1 MMWTYVMAWLPM
13 VAIAIVNGLLRDL
26 VYGRRMSERRA
37 HQMSTLLAMVLFGIY
52 IREVVELW
60 PPTSSGQAAQVGLVW
75 LLLTVA
81 FEFGFGHCVAGL
93 PWKRLLQDYNVASG
107 RVWPALLVWVAFA
120 PYLFY
125 LGRSQGG

>member
-1 MMWTYVMAWLPM
+1 MWTYVMAWLPM
-13 VAIAIVNGLLRDL
+13 VAIAIANGLLRDL
-26 VYGRRMSERRA
+26 VYGRRMSELRA
-37 HQMSTLLAMVLFGIY
+37 HQVSTLLAMVLFGIY
-52 IREVVELW
+52 IWEVVELW
-60 PPTSSGQAAQVGLVW
+60 PPTSGGQAVQVGSVW

-81 FEFGFGHCVAGL
+81 FEFGFGHYVAGL

-107 RVWPALLVWVAFA
+107 RVWPALLLWVACA